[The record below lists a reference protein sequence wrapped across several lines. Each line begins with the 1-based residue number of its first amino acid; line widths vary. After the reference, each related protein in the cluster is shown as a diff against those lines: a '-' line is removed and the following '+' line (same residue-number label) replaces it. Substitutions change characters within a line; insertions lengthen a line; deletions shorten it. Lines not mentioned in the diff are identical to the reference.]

1 MTKFRLVRFSL
12 MRARINQWLIFFAAM
27 WRIHEAMRMGMPIVD
42 DTILEPVITPKSL
55 MPLGNAPVP
64 EN

>member
-1 MTKFRLVRFSL
+1 